1 MPENFAKKA
10 NGRASSSGKRAAEF
24 GAANPSSSKKVKNF
38 DPRKISYLVVDDDP
52 QCLHT
57 VMGMLKQFHDSVHG
71 CTSGI
76 EALEITARCKVFE
89 AVSIVDFSN
98 PGKTLRGPS

>member
-1 MPENFAKKA
+1 MPRSRRGQEMPENFAKKA

-57 VMGMLKQFHDSVHG
+57 VMGMLR
-71 CTSGI
+71 TSGI
-76 EALEITARCKVFE
+76 QIDVVLVDIIMPGELDGFKLSEI
-89 AVSIVDFSN
+89 I
-98 PGKTLRGPS
+98 G